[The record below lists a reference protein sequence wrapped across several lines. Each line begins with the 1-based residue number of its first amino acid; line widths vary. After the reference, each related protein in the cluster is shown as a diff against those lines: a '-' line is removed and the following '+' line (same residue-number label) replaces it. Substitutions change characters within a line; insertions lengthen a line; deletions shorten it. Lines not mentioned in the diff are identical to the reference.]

1 MCTDLSFF
9 STVLEIRL
17 HDPFRKLSKLS
28 NKIIVIGA
36 ISHPGFIVT
45 SSLLHLTTKLD
56 LAILEDESSVGFDSG
71 TWSNR
76 DKLRAIGI
84 TPSIVDIGNP
94 GVLQAHLKW
103 LQAGTIVYI
112 PSLLFNAIHTNS
124 IFDVKHVTDVLK
136 KFTNLLEIVKIHHGN
151 RVKVVCFMPS
161 GDLQSNRH
169 STMIKLFS
177 MIATTYN
184 NRNDIDVRLVMF
196 STTLC
201 NFSNPHDL
209 SCCSETDVMKT
220 VLNDTHKN
228 TNLICTGQPVL
239 VNETTASMS
248 SHSVVAST
256 IFTAGTNSKYK
267 NGSFD
272 FMRGFYMTAAKQ
284 NLDMLIFHD
293 DISLDFQ
300 NKLKNLHGQIDFVK
314 VKTPPNRSPNDGRF
328 YVLYDCLLEHPEIN
342 WFVLQDI
349 RDGTFHADPFKVMSV
364 IGDVLYVGMDKSFHT
379 SAYEYHWLNATL
391 YSQCFPREKRKDEI
405 KYHPFFNAGTIGG
418 TRDVM
423 LTFLTRLTK
432 HFDKSPHKY
441 NCNMAA
447 VSVVAHK
454 YFHNHTFS
462 GYPFQAYFVSV
473 IGIPRGLAVRHKDT
487 GYV

>member
-1 MCTDLSFF
+1 MLYTERPLQGS
-9 STVLEIRL
+9 L
-17 HDPFRKLSKLS
+17 KLSKLS

-56 LAILEDESSVGFDSG
+56 LAILEDESSIGFDSG

-84 TPSIVDIGNP
+84 IPSIVDIGSP
-94 GVLQAHLKW
+94 EVLQSHLEW
-103 LQAGTIVYI
+103 LQAGTMTIVYI

-184 NRNDIDVRLVMF
+184 NRNDIDVRLVTF

-201 NFSNPHDL
+201 NFHNLHD
-209 SCCSETDVMKT
+209 DVLKT
-220 VLNDTHKN
+220 FQSILNDTHKN
-228 TNLICTGQPVL
+228 TNLTCTAGQPQL
-239 VNETTASMS
+239 VNEATASMS

-256 IFTAGTNSKYK
+256 VFTAGTNSTYK
-267 NGSFD
+267 NGSFN

-293 DISLDFQ
+293 EITLDFQ
-300 NKLKNLHGQIDFVK
+300 NKLKNLHNQIDFVK
-314 VKTPPNRSPNDGRF
+314 VTTPTDRSPNDGRF
-328 YVLYDCLLEHPEIN
+328 YILYDYLLEHPEIN

-349 RDGTFHADPFKVMSV
+349 RDGTFHADPFKIMSV
-364 IGDVLYVGMDKSFHT
+364 IGDVLYVGIDKAFYS
-379 SAYEYHWLNATL
+379 SAFEYPWLRGSL
-391 YSQCFPREKRKDEI
+391 YPQCFPHEIRKDEI
-405 KYHPFFNAGTIGG
+405 KYHPFLNAGTIGG

-423 LTFLTRLTK
+423 LTFLTRLTQ
-432 HFDKSPHKY
+432 HFDKSPHRK
-441 NCNMAA
+441 NCDMAA
-447 VSVVAHK
+447 VSVVTHK

-462 GYPFQAYFVSV
+462 GYPFQAYFASG
-473 IGIPRGLAVRHKDT
+473 IGVPRGLAVRHKDT